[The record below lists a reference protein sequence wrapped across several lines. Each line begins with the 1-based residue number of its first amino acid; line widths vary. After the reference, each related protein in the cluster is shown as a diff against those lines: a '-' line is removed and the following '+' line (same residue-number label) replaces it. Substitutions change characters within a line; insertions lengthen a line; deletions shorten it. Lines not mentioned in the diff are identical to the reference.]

1 MQTTKLEPTP
11 TERMA
16 LVRQLRDLRVALGLA
31 MPWTRP
37 QIGSFPDGSLTIRL
51 EHMPG
56 GSGALLIG
64 PGSLGLWYLSEL
76 RLDPGTGRAVAAS
89 DPRVIAD
96 EYASIQVVSIEVV
109 RHTLRVWQQ
118 HIAGDETP
126 EAFKTSLAASV
137 ETTHARMQ
145 QMSEQLF
152 R

>member
-16 LVRQLRDLRVALGLA
+16 LVRQLRDLRVALGLV

-51 EHMPG
+51 GHMPG
-56 GSGALLIG
+56 GSGALMIG

-76 RLDPGTGRAVAAS
+76 RPDPDSGRAVAAG

-96 EYASIQVVSIEVV
+96 EHASIQVVGIEVV
-109 RHTLRVWQQ
+109 RHSLRVWQE
-118 HIAGDETP
+118 HIASDKTP
-126 EAFKTSLAASV
+126 EAVKTSLAASV
-137 ETTHARMQ
+137 EITHARMQ
-145 QMSEQLF
+145 QLSAQLF
-152 R
+152 Q